1 MATNR
6 IKFSKQA
13 KNDFVEIV
21 NFISLNNPENAKQF
35 KDKLIQKC
43 KDILVFPNSGRLVPE
58 LNQTTFRE
66 IIYKG
71 YRIVYILSHSD
82 IIILTIF
89 NGRKLLDPDLL
100 EEN

>member
-21 NFISLNNPENAKQF
+21 NFISLNNPKNAKQF

-71 YRIVYILSHSD
+71 YRIVYILSHND

>member
-21 NFISLNNPENAKQF
+21 NFISLNNPKNAKQF

-71 YRIVYILSHSD
+71 YRIVYILSHKD

>member
-1 MATNR
+1 MTTKR

-13 KNDFVEIV
+13 KKDIIEIF
-21 NFISLNNPENAKQF
+21 NFISLNNPQNTKQF

-43 KDILVFPNSGRLVPE
+43 KEILVFPNSGRLVPE
-58 LNQTTFRE
+58 LNQTIFRE

-71 YRIVYILSHSD
+71 YRIVYLATHND

-89 NGRKLLDPDLL
+89 NGRILLDPDLL